1 MRTPTPLQL
10 VTVAALLVAGAL
22 AGAQQPASPPKP
34 SAPAEQKPA
43 AAAAP
48 APPATAKAGALVN
61 RPVPEEL
68 QDAVAKANAIT
79 GAAPLPIGT
88 MSELM
93 VNLIYPTSDAILYIS
108 TRTPTNDVE
117 WNELR
122 AKALTLAEAA
132 NLLMMPSRAYDQ
144 GQWMKDAQLMLD
156 AGSAAFE
163 AAKKHDEPALE
174 ELNQAVYDSCLVC
187 HFHYRPD
194 YGKSPS
200 P

>member
-1 MRTPTPLQL
+1 MRLTGSL
-10 VTVAALLVAGAL
+10 VTAAIAITLAVAGLAAGQQPQPAP
-22 AGAQQPASPPKP
+22 AGAKQSPPKANP
-34 SAPAEQKPA
+34 E
-43 AAAAP
+43 
-48 APPATAKAGALVN
+48 

-68 QDAVAKANAIT
+68 QDAMAKAAAIK

-117 WNELR
+117 WNDLR
-122 AKALTLAEAA
+122 AKALTLAESA
-132 NLLMMPSRAYDQ
+132 NLLMMPSRAYDNER
-144 GQWMKDAQLMLD
+144 WMRDAQLMLD
-156 AGSAAFE
+156 AGAAAFE
-163 AAKKHDEPALE
+163 AAKNHDTSALE
-174 ELNQAVYDSCLVC
+174 DLNQAVYDSCLVC

-194 YGKSPS
+194 YGKKPT